1 MNREKTLFEKKIKPI
16 LQYVGAIGATL
27 MSIIYMVL
35 IFILIFGFK
44 AQTFTQT
51 LIFAIVN
58 AVMGLIIMQFLK
70 VQGIS
75 FAKNLPENMEIL
87 QEYYNRKR
95 KEKKYHSIAFYW
107 VQSGIIDVLVKG
119 ITVCASTCCLIYIV
133 IQGCHDYT
141 LILLAVVNLV
151 MFLCFGLLA
160 LNNAY
165 DFFNNEHIP
174 YIKNELKK
182 ELRKGDI
189 EKCLKSIINN

>member
-51 LIFAIVN
+51 IIFAIVN

-87 QEYYNRKR
+87 QEY
-95 KEKKYHSIAFYW
+95 
-107 VQSGIIDVLVKG
+107 
-119 ITVCASTCCLIYIV
+119 
-133 IQGCHDYT
+133 
-141 LILLAVVNLV
+141 
-151 MFLCFGLLA
+151 
-160 LNNAY
+160 
-165 DFFNNEHIP
+165 
-174 YIKNELKK
+174 
-182 ELRKGDI
+182 
-189 EKCLKSIINN
+189 

>member
-1 MNREKTLFEKKIKPI
+1 MNREKTMFEKKIKPI
-16 LQYVGAIGATL
+16 LQYVGAIGATF
-27 MSIIYMVL
+27 MSIVYMVL
-35 IFILIFGFK
+35 IFVLIFGFK
-44 AQTFTQT
+44 TQTFMQT

-75 FAKNLPENMEIL
+75 FAKNLPENIEIL

-95 KEKKYHSIAFYW
+95 KEKKYHSIVFYW
-107 VQSGIIDVLVKG
+107 VKSGIVDILVKG

-133 IQGCHDYT
+133 IQGCYDYT
-141 LILLAVVNLV
+141 LILLAIVNLV

-160 LNNAY
+160 LNKAY

-182 ELRKGDI
+182 ELSKGDF
-189 EKCLKSIINN
+189 EKCLKSITNS